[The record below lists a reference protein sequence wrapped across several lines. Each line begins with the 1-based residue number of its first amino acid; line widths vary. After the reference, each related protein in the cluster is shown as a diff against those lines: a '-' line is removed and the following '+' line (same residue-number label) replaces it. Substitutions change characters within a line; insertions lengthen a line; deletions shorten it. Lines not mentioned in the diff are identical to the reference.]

1 MNLPVMKSSNLCKIP
16 ANQHDEP
23 LPLINIHLY
32 IIQFTLKLIEFY
44 AIHINKY
51 LFIKEADA

>member
-1 MNLPVMKSSNLCKIP
+1 MKSRNLCHIP
-16 ANQHDEP
+16 ANKHDMS